1 MKVTA
6 TVMFPIY
13 CVEVNVADNAT
24 DKEIFDA
31 LADMAEDGLQ
41 SCRVRPLIVGCSLP
55 RLNEDEYDGDDNE

>member
-13 CVEVNVADNAT
+13 RVEVNVADNAT
-24 DKEIFDA
+24 DKEISDA

-41 SCRVRPLIVGCSLP
+41 SCRVRPIIIGCSLP
-55 RLNEDEYDGDDNE
+55 RLNEGKYDGDDD